1 MKSAQ
6 QQQPFRSGM
15 VAIVGRPN
23 VGKSTLLNRLVGA
36 KISIVSRRAQTT
48 RHRILGVLT
57 DKDTQI
63 AFLDTPGFQLRHS
76 SALNK
81 AMNRAATAS
90 LREVDAVVLMVEAGS
105 ITPQDRKVIG
115 LLSERSPVIAVVNK
129 IDRLADQAELLPLI
143 DDLRQAY
150 NFDEII
156 PVSAEKGLAVEEL
169 VRTIRNYLPVG
180 EPVYES
186 DMLTDRPERFLA
198 AEIVREKLF
207 RSLGEEL
214 PYGAAVEI
222 EKFEHEGQLRRI
234 YATIVVSR
242 SAHKAMVIGAKG
254 AKLKSIATQARK
266 DMEQLFDGK
275 VYLEVWVRV
284 KQGWAD
290 DARSLHA
297 LGYN

>member
-1 MKSAQ
+1 MESAQ

-48 RHRILGVLT
+48 RHRILGVFT
-57 DKDTQI
+57 DEDTQI

-90 LREVDAVVLMVEAGS
+90 LREVDAVVLMVEAGT

-129 IDRLADQAELLPLI
+129 IDRLADQAKLLPLI

-150 NFDEII
+150 DFDEII
-156 PVSAEKGLAVEEL
+156 PISAEKGLALEEL
-169 VRTIRNYLPVG
+169 VRTIRSYLPVG
-180 EPVYES
+180 EAVYES

-234 YATIVVSR
+234 YATIIVSR

>member
-1 MKSAQ
+1 MNSAQ

-57 DKDTQI
+57 NEDTQI

-90 LREVDAVVLMVEAGS
+90 LREVDAVMLMVEAGS

-115 LLSERSPVIAVVNK
+115 LLSERSPVIAAVNK

-143 DDLRQAY
+143 DELRQAY
-150 NFDEII
+150 NFNEII

-169 VRTIRNYLPVG
+169 VQTIRNYLPIG

-222 EKFEHEGQLRRI
+222 EKFEHEGHLRRI

-242 SAHKAMVIGAKG
+242 AAHKAMVIGAKG
-254 AKLKSIATQARK
+254 VKLKSIATQARK

>member
-57 DKDTQI
+57 DEDTQI

-129 IDRLADQAELLPLI
+129 IDRLANQAELLPLI
-143 DDLRQAY
+143 DELRQAY

>member
-1 MKSAQ
+1 MNSAQ
-6 QQQPFRSGM
+6 QKTPFRSGV

-23 VGKSTLLNRLVGA
+23 VGKSTLLNQLVGA

-48 RHRILGVLT
+48 RHRILGVYT
-57 DKDTQI
+57 DEDTQI

-76 SALNK
+76 NALNK
-81 AMNRAATAS
+81 AMNRTATAS
-90 LREVDAVVLMVEAGS
+90 LRDVDAVVLMIEAGS

-115 LLSERSPVIAVVNK
+115 LLSEDMRVVAVVNK
-129 IDRLADQAELLPLI
+129 IDRLSDRAALLPII
-143 DDLRQAY
+143 DELRKA
-150 NFDEII
+150 FAFTDII
-156 PVSAEKGLAVEEL
+156 PISAEKGLALKEL
-169 VRTIRNYLPVG
+169 VRTIRAYLPVG
-180 EPVYES
+180 LPVY
-186 DMLTDRPERFLA
+186 DADTLTDRPERFLA

-222 EKFEHEGQLRRI
+222 ERFEHEGRMRRI
-234 YATIVVSR
+234 YVTVIVSKP
-242 SAHKAMVIGAKG
+242 AHKAMVIGAKG
-254 AKLKSIATQARK
+254 TKLKAIATQARK

-290 DARSLHA
+290 DARSLRA
-297 LGYN
+297 LGYS

>member
-6 QQQPFRSGM
+6 QKPPFRSGM

-48 RHRILGVLT
+48 RHRIMGVFT
-57 DKDTQI
+57 DEDTQI
-63 AFLDTPGFQLRHS
+63 AFLDTPGFQLRHTG
-76 SALNK
+76 ALNK

-90 LREVDAVVLMVEAGS
+90 LREVDAVMLMVEAGS
-105 ITPQDRKVIG
+105 ITAQDRKVIR
-115 LLSERSPVIAVVNK
+115 LLSDRTPGIAVINK
-129 IDRLADQAELLPLI
+129 LDRLSDRAELLPII
-143 DDLRQAY
+143 DELRNAY
-150 NFDEII
+150 AFDEII
-156 PVSAEKGLAVEEL
+156 PVSAEKGVALDEL
-169 VRTIRNYLPVG
+169 VLTLKRYLPLG
-180 EPVYES
+180 EPVYDS

-234 YATIVVSR
+234 YATVIVSR
-242 SAHKAMVIGAKG
+242 PAHKAMVIGAKG
-254 AKLKSIATQARK
+254 AKLKAIATQARK
-266 DMEQLFDGK
+266 DMEELFDGK

-284 KQGWAD
+284 KQGWSD

>member
-1 MKSAQ
+1 
-6 QQQPFRSGM
+6 M

-57 DKDTQI
+57 NEDTQI

-90 LREVDAVVLMVEAGS
+90 LREVDAVMLMVEAGS

-115 LLSERSPVIAVVNK
+115 LLSERSPVIAAVNK

-143 DDLRQAY
+143 DELRQAY
-150 NFDEII
+150 NFNEII

-169 VRTIRNYLPVG
+169 VQTIRNYLPIG

-222 EKFEHEGQLRRI
+222 EKFEHEGHLRRI

-242 SAHKAMVIGAKG
+242 AAHKAMVIGAKG
-254 AKLKSIATQARK
+254 VKLKSIATQARK

>member
-57 DKDTQI
+57 EEDTQI

-143 DDLRQAY
+143 DELRQAY

>member
-1 MKSAQ
+1 
-6 QQQPFRSGM
+6 M

-57 DKDTQI
+57 EEDTQI

-129 IDRLADQAELLPLI
+129 IDRLANQAELLPLI
-143 DDLRQAY
+143 DELRQAY

-222 EKFEHEGQLRRI
+222 EKFEHEGKLRRI

>member
-207 RSLGEEL
+207 RSLGEEV

-297 LGYN
+297 LGYS

>member
-6 QQQPFRSGM
+6 KKQSIRSGM

-48 RHRILGVLT
+48 RHRILGVFT
-57 DKDTQI
+57 QEDTQI

-90 LREVDAVVLMVEAGS
+90 LREVDAVVLMVEAGK
-105 ITPQDRKVIG
+105 ITPQDRKVIA
-115 LLSERSPVIAVVNK
+115 LLSERSPVIAVINK
-129 IDRLADQAELLPLI
+129 IDRLTDQAELLPLI
-143 DDLRQAY
+143 DDLRKAY
-150 NFDEII
+150 AFDEII
-156 PVSAEKGLAVEEL
+156 PVSAEKGLALEEL

-234 YATIVVSR
+234 YATIIVSR

-266 DMEQLFDGK
+266 DMEELFDGK

-290 DARSLHA
+290 DTRSLHA
-297 LGYN
+297 LGYS

>member
-1 MKSAQ
+1 MESAQ

-48 RHRILGVLT
+48 RHRILGVFT
-57 DKDTQI
+57 DDDTQI

-105 ITPQDRKVIG
+105 ITPQDRKVIR

-129 IDRLADQAELLPLI
+129 IDRLSDQSELLPLI

-150 NFDEII
+150 DFDEII
-156 PVSAEKGLAVEEL
+156 PVSAEKGLALEEL
-169 VRTIRNYLPVG
+169 VRTIRSYLPVG

-297 LGYN
+297 LGYS

>member
-1 MKSAQ
+1 MNSAQ
-6 QQQPFRSGM
+6 QKTPFRSGV

-23 VGKSTLLNRLVGA
+23 VGKSTLLNQLVGA

-48 RHRILGVLT
+48 RHRILGVYT
-57 DKDTQI
+57 DEDTQI

-76 SALNK
+76 NALNK
-81 AMNRAATAS
+81 AMNRTATAS
-90 LREVDAVVLMVEAGS
+90 LRDVDAVVLMIEAGS

-115 LLSERSPVIAVVNK
+115 LLSEDMRVVAVVNK
-129 IDRLADQAELLPLI
+129 IDRLSDRAALLPII
-143 DDLRQAY
+143 DELRKA
-150 NFDEII
+150 FAFTDII
-156 PVSAEKGLAVEEL
+156 PISAEKGLALKEL
-169 VRTIRNYLPVG
+169 VRTIKAYLPVG
-180 EPVYES
+180 LPVY
-186 DMLTDRPERFLA
+186 DADTLTDRPERFLA

-222 EKFEHEGQLRRI
+222 ERFEHEGRMRRI
-234 YATIVVSR
+234 YVTVIVSKP
-242 SAHKAMVIGAKG
+242 AHKAMVIGAKG
-254 AKLKSIATQARK
+254 TKLKAIATQARK

-290 DARSLHA
+290 DARSLRA
-297 LGYN
+297 LGYS